1 MQAVAKMAGAH
12 WTTSSEA
19 DRSMTSGARAMVM
32 QGMKTWT
39 DVRPTTTTRA
49 TLDERVPVRGMV
61 DWSTI
66 CAEETELDRWSGTQ
80 ARLACRRQGHA
91 TAASAQHAGAAGEC
105 AGSCVLGAA
114 TGWRPVLRRGRSLSR
129 ARTRNVCAKVECSL
143 VEQRQRPTL
152 ASFSE
157 RGQRRSVDAKGTV
170 GTTN

>member
-49 TLDERVPVRGMV
+49 TLDERVPVRSMV

-80 ARLACRRQGHA
+80 ARLALQEAGTRDGGQRTARWGCRQVRRKLCPGCSHRVATCA
-91 TAASAQHAGAAGEC
+91 TAREEPKQGQNE
-105 AGSCVLGAA
+105 
-114 TGWRPVLRRGRSLSR
+114 
-129 ARTRNVCAKVECSL
+129 
-143 VEQRQRPTL
+143 
-152 ASFSE
+152 E
-157 RGQRRSVDAKGTV
+157 RVR
-170 GTTN
+170 